1 MRDRENEFCPV
12 SFIFSKSM
20 TEAVQAKTKPYAPPP
35 PESIEETGLSFQF
48 MADLALKT
56 AGTESTMTT
65 ATIAERMCLPIPQV
79 ETLLQH
85 LYHEK
90 LVEIRGNLGFN
101 NNRYALLDRGW
112 DYLRR
117 AMEISGYVGPT
128 PVSLEAYSAMMRS
141 QAQPEDLVGPDTVS
155 QAFHD
160 LVLPDSLL
168 QTLGFAI
175 NSRRSLFISGIPGT
189 GKTSVAERINNA
201 LQTPIWIPYAVAI
214 DEHVVN
220 IYDGHNHDRTQD
232 ESGFDLYDKR
242 WLRISRPLII
252 VGGEMTLESTD
263 LIYNRAARYYESPF
277 QIKANCGTLVIDDF
291 GRQRVKAEELL
302 NRWIVPLERKVDFL
316 TLHTGKKISVP
327 FEQLVV
333 FSTNLEPSRLVDEA
347 FLRRMGYRVRIEPP
361 SEETYRRIF
370 ERYAESVG
378 VAYDASALD
387 YLLAK
392 YPADNRVMKAC
403 EPRDLL
409 NRFLDICQYKSL
421 QPTLTN
427 DLLDLAW
434 NNYFGVAH
442 V

>member
-1 MRDRENEFCPV
+1 MN
-12 SFIFSKSM
+12 
-20 TEAVQAKTKPYAPPP
+20 EAVQVKVEQFAPPL
-35 PESIEETGLSFQF
+35 PESLDATGLSFQF
-48 MADLALKT
+48 LADLALKVS
-56 AGTESTMTT
+56 ATESTLTT
-65 ATIAERMCLPIPQV
+65 ATIADRMCLPMPLV
-79 ETLLQH
+79 EQLMQH
-85 LYHEK
+85 LYREK
-90 LVEIRGNLGFN
+90 LVEIRGSVGFS

-112 DYLRR
+112 DQLRR
-117 AMEISGYVGPT
+117 VMEISGYVGPA
-128 PVSLEAYSAMMRS
+128 PVSLAAYSAMMRS
-141 QAQPEDLVGPDTVS
+141 QAQPEDLVGPDQVA

-201 LQTPIWIPYAVAI
+201 LQTPIWIPYAVAV
-214 DEHVVN
+214 DEHVIN
-220 IYDGHNHDRTQD
+220 IYDAHNHDRTQD
-232 ESGFDLYDKR
+232 EDNFDVYDRR
-242 WLRISRPLII
+242 WLRVYRPLII

-263 LIYNRAARYYESPF
+263 LIYNRAARYYEAPF

-291 GRQRVKAEELL
+291 GRQRVEPEELL

-361 SEETYRRIF
+361 PDATYREIF
-370 ERYAESVG
+370 KRFAENSGVSYEPSV
-378 VAYDASALD
+378 LEH
-387 YLLAK
+387 LLSK
-392 YPADNRVMKAC
+392 YQVEKRVMKAC

-409 NRFLDICQYKSL
+409 NRFLDICQYKNL
-421 QPTLTN
+421 RPELTN

-434 NNYFGVAH
+434 SNYFGIAH

>member
-1 MRDRENEFCPV
+1 MN
-12 SFIFSKSM
+12 
-20 TEAVQAKTKPYAPPP
+20 EAVQARMEAFAPPI
-35 PESIEETGLSFQF
+35 PESLEATGLSFQF
-48 MADLALKT
+48 MADLALKV
-56 AGTESTMTT
+56 AATESTLTT
-65 ATIAERMCLPIPQV
+65 AAISDRICLPLPLA
-79 ETLLQH
+79 EDLMQH
-85 LYHEK
+85 LYREK
-90 LVEIRGNLGFN
+90 LVEIRGSAGFN

-112 DYLRR
+112 DQLRR
-117 AMEISGYVGPT
+117 VMEISGYVGPA
-128 PVSLEAYSAMMRS
+128 PVSLAAYSAMMRS
-141 QAQPEDLVGPDTVS
+141 QAQPEELVGPDQVAD
-155 QAFHD
+155 AFHD

-201 LQTPIWIPYAVAI
+201 LLTPIWVPYAVAV
-214 DEHVVN
+214 DEHVIN
-220 IYDGHNHDRTQD
+220 IYDAHNHDRTLD
-232 ESGFDLYDKR
+232 EDNFDVYDKR

-263 LIYNRAARYYESPF
+263 LIYNRAARYYEAPF

-291 GRQRVKAEELL
+291 GRQRVEPEELL
-302 NRWIVPLERKVDFL
+302 NRWIIPLERKVDFL

-370 ERYAESVG
+370 ERYAENSGVTYDNSV
-378 VAYDASALD
+378 LD
-387 YLLAK
+387 YLLSK
-392 YPADNRVMKAC
+392 YAAEKRVMKAC

-409 NRFLDICQYKSL
+409 SRFLDICQYKRL
-421 QPTLTN
+421 HPVLTK
-427 DLLDLAW
+427 DLLNLAW
-434 NNYFGVAH
+434 SNYFGIAH

>member
-1 MRDRENEFCPV
+1 
-12 SFIFSKSM
+12 M
-20 TEAVQAKTKPYAPPP
+20 TEAVQAKIKPYAPPML
-35 PESIEETGLSFQF
+35 ESIEETGLSFQF
-48 MADLALKT
+48 LVDLALKT
-56 AGTESTMTT
+56 SGAESTMTT
-65 ATIAERMCLPIPQV
+65 AAVAERMCLPLPVV
-79 ETLLQH
+79 ESLMQH
-85 LYHEK
+85 LYREK
-90 LVEIRGNLGFN
+90 LVEIRGNAGFN

-112 DYLRR
+112 EYMRR
-117 AMEISGYVGPT
+117 AMEISGYVGPA
-128 PVSLEAYSAMMRS
+128 PVSLTAYTAMMHS
-141 QAQPEDLVGPDTVS
+141 QSQPDELVGPDTVAE
-155 QAFHD
+155 AFQD
-160 LVLPDSLL
+160 LVLPESLL

-220 IYDGHNHDRTQD
+220 IYDGHNHDRTMD
-232 ESGFDLYDKR
+232 EGSFDLYDKR
-242 WLRISRPLII
+242 WLRVARPLII

-263 LIYNRAARYYESPF
+263 LIYNRAARYYEAPF

-291 GRQRVKAEELL
+291 GRQRVEPEELL

-361 SEETYRRIF
+361 NEATYRRIF
-370 ERYAESVG
+370 ERYTENAG
-378 VAYDASALD
+378 VAYEPSVLD
-387 YLLAK
+387 YLISK
-392 YPADNRVMKAC
+392 YPADKRVMKAC
-403 EPRDLL
+403 EPRDLI

-434 NNYFGVAH
+434 GNYFGIAH
-442 V
+442 A

>member
-1 MRDRENEFCPV
+1 MIDESVV
-12 SFIFSKSM
+12 SNQPSHFS
-20 TEAVQAKTKPYAPPP
+20 PPI

-48 MADLALKT
+48 LADLALKT
-56 AGTESTMTT
+56 AATESSMTT
-65 ATIAERMCLPIPQV
+65 GLVAERMCLPAPLV
-79 ETLLQH
+79 EQLLQH
-85 LYHEK
+85 LYREK
-90 LVEIRGNLGFN
+90 MLEIRGAVGYS

-112 DYLRR
+112 DQLRR
-117 AMEISGYVGPT
+117 VMEISGYVGPT
-128 PVSLEAYSAMMRS
+128 PVSLNSYSALMRS
-141 QAQPEDLVGPDTVS
+141 QAQPEDLVGPEQVS
-155 QAFHD
+155 MAFSD
-160 LVLPDSLL
+160 LVLPESLL

-201 LQTPIWIPYAVAI
+201 LQTPIWIPYAIAV

-220 IYDGHNHDRTQD
+220 IYDAHNHDRTYD
-232 ESGFDLYDKR
+232 EELFDDYDKR

-263 LIYNRAARYYESPF
+263 LIYNRASRYYEAPF

-291 GRQRVKAEELL
+291 GRQRVEPEELL

-361 SEETYRRIF
+361 SELTYRQIF
-370 ERYAESVG
+370 ERYADTAG
-378 VAYDASALD
+378 VSYHSELLE
-387 YLLAK
+387 YLLGK
-392 YPADNRVMKAC
+392 YVAENRIMKAC

-409 NRFLDICQYKSL
+409 NRFLDICQFKSL
-421 QPTLTN
+421 QPVLTPE
-427 DLLDLAW
+427 LLDLSW
-434 NNYFGVAH
+434 NNYFGIAH

>member
-1 MRDRENEFCPV
+1 MN
-12 SFIFSKSM
+12 
-20 TEAVQAKTKPYAPPP
+20 EAVQARMEAFAPPVT
-35 PESIEETGLSFQF
+35 ESIEATGLSFQF
-48 MADLALKT
+48 LADLALKIS
-56 AGTESTMTT
+56 ATESTLTT
-65 ATIAERMCLPIPQV
+65 ATISDRMCLPLTLV
-79 ETLLQH
+79 EQMMQH
-85 LYHEK
+85 LYREK
-90 LVEIRGNLGFN
+90 LVEIRGSVGFS

-112 DYLRR
+112 DQLKRV
-117 AMEISGYVGPT
+117 MEISGYVGPA
-128 PVSLEAYSAMMRS
+128 PVSLAAYSAMMRS
-141 QAQPEDLVGPDTVS
+141 QAQPEELIGPDQVAD
-155 QAFHD
+155 AFHD

-201 LQTPIWIPYAVAI
+201 LLTPIWVPYAVAI
-214 DEHVVN
+214 DEHVIN
-220 IYDGHNHDRTQD
+220 IYDAHNHDRTLD
-232 ESGFDLYDKR
+232 EDNFDVFDRR
-242 WLRISRPLII
+242 WLRIARPLII

-263 LIYNRAARYYESPF
+263 LIYNRAARYYEAPF

-291 GRQRVKAEELL
+291 GRQRVEPEELL
-302 NRWIVPLERKVDFL
+302 NRWIIPLERKVDFL

-347 FLRRMGYRVRIEPP
+347 FLRRMGYRVRVEPP

-370 ERYAESVG
+370 ERYAENAGVYYDRSV
-378 VAYDASALD
+378 LD
-387 YLLAK
+387 YLLSK
-392 YPADNRVMKAC
+392 YEAEKRVMKAC

-409 NRFLDICQYKSL
+409 SRFLDICQYKNL
-421 QPTLTN
+421 QPTLTP

>member
-1 MRDRENEFCPV
+1 MN
-12 SFIFSKSM
+12 
-20 TEAVQAKTKPYAPPP
+20 EAVKLLAGPKPFAPPI
-35 PESIEETGLSFQF
+35 PESIEETGLSHQF
-48 MADLALKT
+48 LADLALKT
-56 AGTESTMTT
+56 AATESSLTT
-65 ATIAERMCLPIPQV
+65 ATIAERLCLPLPLV
-79 ETLLQH
+79 EQLMQH
-85 LYHEK
+85 LYREK
-90 LVEIRGNLGFN
+90 LVEIRGSVGFN

-112 DYLRR
+112 EQLKRLL
-117 AMEISGYVGPT
+117 EISGYVGPA
-128 PVSLEAYSAMMRS
+128 PVSLTAYSAMMRS
-141 QAQPEDLVGPDTVS
+141 QAQPEDLVGPDQVAD
-155 QAFHD
+155 AFSD

-201 LQTPIWIPYAVAI
+201 LQTPIWIPFAVSI

-220 IYDGHNHDRTQD
+220 IYDMHNHERIFD
-232 ESGFDLYDKR
+232 EDNFDDYDKR

-263 LIYNRAARYYESPF
+263 LIYNSAARYYEAPF

-291 GRQRVKAEELL
+291 GRQRVEPEELL

-327 FEQLVV
+327 FEELVV

-361 SEETYRRIF
+361 TEATYRKIF
-370 ERYAESVG
+370 ERYADTVG
-378 VAYDASALD
+378 VSYEESLLD
-387 YLLAK
+387 YLITK
-392 YPADNRVMKAC
+392 YPEEKRIMKAC

-409 NRFLDICQYKSL
+409 NRFLDICQYKNL
-421 QPTLTN
+421 QPIMTKEY
-427 DLLDLAW
+427 LDLAW
-434 NNYFGVAH
+434 GNYFGLAH
-442 V
+442 I

>member
-1 MRDRENEFCPV
+1 
-12 SFIFSKSM
+12 M
-20 TEAVQAKTKPYAPPP
+20 TEAVQAKVEQFAPPL
-35 PESIEETGLSFQF
+35 PESLEATGLSFQF
-48 MADLALKT
+48 LADLALKVS
-56 AGTESTMTT
+56 GTESTLTT
-65 ATIAERMCLPIPQV
+65 ATIAERLCLPLPLV
-79 ETLLQH
+79 EQLMQH
-85 LYHEK
+85 LYREK
-90 LVEIRGNLGFN
+90 LVEIRGSAGFN

-112 DYLRR
+112 EQLRR
-117 AMEISGYVGPT
+117 VMEISGYVGPA
-128 PVSLEAYSAMMRS
+128 PVSLAAYSAMMRS
-141 QAQPEDLVGPDTVS
+141 QAQPEDLIGPDQVAH
-155 QAFHD
+155 AFHD
-160 LVLPDSLL
+160 LVLPESLL

-201 LQTPIWIPYAVAI
+201 LQTPIWIPYAIAV
-214 DEHVVN
+214 DEHVIN
-220 IYDGHNHDRTQD
+220 IYDGHNHERARGEENYDT
-232 ESGFDLYDKR
+232 YDKR
-242 WLRISRPLII
+242 WLRITRPLII

-263 LIYNRAARYYESPF
+263 LIYNRAARYYEAPF

-291 GRQRVKAEELL
+291 GRQRVEPEELL

-361 SEETYRRIF
+361 AEETYRKIF
-370 ERYAESVG
+370 ERYAGNAG
-378 VAYDASALD
+378 VSYEEAALEH
-387 YLLAK
+387 LLSK
-392 YPADNRVMKAC
+392 YVAEKRVMKAC

-409 NRFLDICQYKSL
+409 SRFLDICQYKNL

-434 NNYFGVAH
+434 NNYFGIAH

>member
-1 MRDRENEFCPV
+1 M
-12 SFIFSKSM
+12 
-20 TEAVQAKTKPYAPPP
+20 EAVKLIAGPKAFAPPI

-48 MADLALKT
+48 LADLALKT
-56 AGTESTMTT
+56 AATESTLTT
-65 ATIAERMCLPIPQV
+65 ATIAERMCLPMPLAEQ
-79 ETLLQH
+79 LMQH
-85 LYHEK
+85 LYREK
-90 LVEIRGNLGFN
+90 LVEIRGSVGFN

-112 DYLRR
+112 EQLKRL
-117 AMEISGYVGPT
+117 MEISGYVGPA
-128 PVSLEAYSAMMRS
+128 PVSLTAYSAMMRS
-141 QAQPEDLVGPDTVS
+141 QAHPEDLVGPEQVAN
-155 QAFHD
+155 AFSD

-201 LQTPIWIPYAVAI
+201 LQTPIWIPYAIAV

-220 IYDGHNHDRTQD
+220 IYDGHNHERTFD
-232 ESGFDLYDKR
+232 EDNFEDFDKR
-242 WLRISRPLII
+242 WLRITRPLII

-263 LIYNRAARYYESPF
+263 LIYNRAARYYEAPF

-291 GRQRVKAEELL
+291 GRQRVEPEDLL

-327 FEQLVV
+327 FEELVV

-347 FLRRMGYRVRIEPP
+347 FLRRMGYRMRIEPP
-361 SEETYRRIF
+361 SESTYRKIF
-370 ERYAESVG
+370 DRYADTVG
-378 VAYDASALD
+378 VSFEPVVLD
-387 YLLAK
+387 YLITK
-392 YPADNRVMKAC
+392 YPEEKRIMKAC

-409 NRFLDICQYKSL
+409 NRFLDICQYKNL
-421 QPTLTN
+421 QPELTKEH
-427 DLLDLAW
+427 LDLAW
-434 NNYFGVAH
+434 NNYFGLAH

>member
-1 MRDRENEFCPV
+1 M
-12 SFIFSKSM
+12 
-20 TEAVQAKTKPYAPPP
+20 EAFAPPI
-35 PESIEETGLSFQF
+35 PESLEATGLSFQF
-48 MADLALKT
+48 LADLALKV
-56 AGTESTMTT
+56 AATESTLTT
-65 ATIAERMCLPIPQV
+65 AAISERICLPLPLA
-79 ETLLQH
+79 EELMQH
-85 LYHEK
+85 LYREK
-90 LVEIRGNLGFN
+90 LAEIRGSAGFN

-112 DYLRR
+112 DQLRR
-117 AMEISGYVGPT
+117 VMEISGYVGPA
-128 PVSLEAYSAMMRS
+128 PVSLAAYSAMMRS
-141 QAQPEDLVGPDTVS
+141 QAQPEDLVGPDQVAE
-155 QAFHD
+155 AFHD

-201 LQTPIWIPYAVAI
+201 LLTPIWVPYAVAV
-214 DEHVVN
+214 DEHVIN
-220 IYDGHNHDRTQD
+220 IYDAHNHDRTLD
-232 ESGFDLYDKR
+232 EDNFDVYDKR

-263 LIYNRAARYYESPF
+263 LIYNRAARYYEAPF

-291 GRQRVKAEELL
+291 GRQRVEPEELL
-302 NRWIVPLERKVDFL
+302 NRWIIPLERKVDFL

-370 ERYAESVG
+370 ERYAENSGVTYDNSV
-378 VAYDASALD
+378 LD
-387 YLLAK
+387 YLLSK
-392 YPADNRVMKAC
+392 YAAEKRVMKAC

-409 NRFLDICQYKSL
+409 SRFLDICQYKRL
-421 QPTLTN
+421 HPVLTK
-427 DLLDLAW
+427 DLLNLAW
-434 NNYFGVAH
+434 SNYFGIAH

>member
-1 MRDRENEFCPV
+1 
-12 SFIFSKSM
+12 M
-20 TEAVQAKTKPYAPPP
+20 T
-35 PESIEETGLSFQF
+35 TGLV
-48 MADLALKT
+48 
-56 AGTESTMTT
+56 
-65 ATIAERMCLPIPQV
+65 AERMCLPAPLV
-79 ETLLQH
+79 EQLLQH
-85 LYHEK
+85 LYREK
-90 LVEIRGNLGFN
+90 MLEIRGAVGYS

-112 DYLRR
+112 DQLRR
-117 AMEISGYVGPT
+117 VMEISGYVGPT
-128 PVSLEAYSAMMRS
+128 PVSLNSYSALMRS
-141 QAQPEDLVGPDTVS
+141 QAQPEDLVGPEQVS
-155 QAFHD
+155 MAFSD
-160 LVLPDSLL
+160 LVLPESLL

-201 LQTPIWIPYAVAI
+201 LQTPIWIPYAIAV

-220 IYDGHNHDRTQD
+220 IYDAHNHDRTYD
-232 ESGFDLYDKR
+232 EELFDDYDKR

-263 LIYNRAARYYESPF
+263 LIYNRASRYYEAPF

-291 GRQRVKAEELL
+291 GRQRVEPEELL

-361 SEETYRRIF
+361 SELTYRQIF
-370 ERYAESVG
+370 ERYADTAG
-378 VAYDASALD
+378 VSYHPELLE
-387 YLLAK
+387 YLLGK
-392 YPADNRVMKAC
+392 YVAENRIMKAC

-409 NRFLDICQYKSL
+409 NRFLDICQFKSL
-421 QPTLTN
+421 QPVLTPE
-427 DLLDLAW
+427 LLDLSW
-434 NNYFGVAH
+434 NNYFGIAH